1 MNIDKSKLI
10 PEKTGEIEILN
21 VKLDEKVPIYL
32 EQKGIYPSYHLSKK
46 SWVSIILDD
55 TLTDEK
61 IMQLIDISYEN
72 SDKKLK

>member
-46 SWVSIILDD
+46 
-55 TLTDEK
+55 
-61 IMQLIDISYEN
+61 
-72 SDKKLK
+72 KLGKYNIR